1 MQHQINYDELTID
14 KRRAVGIIGL
24 GNMGSRFAA
33 NLIKD
38 GFQTV
43 IYDIKN
49 ENAEKIASQ
58 KIGSVKVAHSNA
70 EVARLSDVIFTILP
84 TSESAKVAA
93 LDEKSGLLAGLGQG
107 KTFVE
112 MSSIDSKSMKLI
124 SNAIQEKSDCDII
137 DATISGVEEDVEA
150 RRMVVMLAGNKR
162 VIENRINP
170 ILRQVT
176 SGTVFVAERLGAA
189 KDLKTSTAMISAI
202 QMTGVAEVLAWL
214 AKRDVSPNALVE
226 LMEKTSTNLH
236 NITDI
241 TQRLLK
247 GKFKERASWMPKDV
261 GFGLREAEDSG
272 VPLPLTAAVQQ
283 IFMIAKSNNLAG
295 YEAPG
300 IIRKAYELISDV
312 QISENE

>member
-1 MQHQINYDELTID
+1 MDRSVNGNLKIG
-14 KRRAVGIIGL
+14 VIGL

-38 GFQTV
+38 GFQAV
-43 IYDIKN
+43 IYDIKS
-49 ENAEKIASQ
+49 ENAEKLVSE
-58 KIGSVKVAHSNA
+58 KIGSVTVANSNSD
-70 EVARLSDVIFTILP
+70 VARASDVIFTILP
-84 TSESAKVAA
+84 TSESAKAA
-93 LDEKSGLLAGLGQG
+93 VLDEKNGLIAGLGQG

-112 MSSIDSKSMKLI
+112 MSSIDSKTMELI
-124 SNAIQEKSDCDII
+124 SNAIREKSKCDII

-162 VIENRINP
+162 VIEGRVNP
-170 ILRQVT
+170 ILARVT
-176 SGTVFVAERLGAA
+176 NGTVFVAERLGAA

-202 QMTGVAEVLAWL
+202 QMTGVAEVLVWL
-214 AKRDVSPNALVE
+214 TKRDVSPNALLE

-236 NITDI
+236 NIADI
-241 TQRLLK
+241 TRRLLK
-247 GKFKERASWMPKDV
+247 GNFKERASWMPKDV
-261 GFGLREAEDSG
+261 GFGLKEAEDSG

-312 QISENE
+312 QISENK